1 MAGKSSLQ
9 LDGTSI
15 AELLENVRFC
25 NEELADA
32 ILNKE
37 GVKPYFKIMVNGQDI
52 SLVQDLLT
60 PIKTGDIVAIFPP
73 IAGGQA

>member
-1 MAGKSSLQ
+1 
-9 LDGTSI
+9 
-15 AELLENVRFC
+15 
-25 NEELADA
+25 
-32 ILNKE
+32 LNKE